1 MVGAC
6 RRHMVNIWSQDILLL
21 WLDHEPLEENE
32 CDSVN
37 RARASCVWWDAGVES
52 FRYHVCLII
61 YRNVCCGLSQ
71 EQLHVNKLSPVLP
84 CAWCEEWTYRGSH
97 ASGGKGACTL
107 THMWAKLCLLQ
118 SHNPRGCQHLLWVAS
133 ENNSTTLY
141 IRIVLMLRSHRWTD
155 WLSFLPR
162 QGCWVIYRAVELGSV
177 ILSSWSWLTSLL
189 SLHHSGVLRGL
200 DIKSCCIP
208 NWQIIHQKRD

>member
-6 RRHMVNIWSQDILLL
+6 RRHMVNIWSQDILVL

-37 RARASCVWWDAGVES
+37 RTRASCVWWDAGVES

-97 ASGGKGACTL
+97 ASGGGGSGHVHSHICEINCACCKATI
-107 THMWAKLCLLQ
+107 
-118 SHNPRGCQHLLWVAS
+118 PRLSAS
-133 ENNSTTLY
+133 
-141 IRIVLMLRSHRWTD
+141 
-155 WLSFLPR
+155 P
-162 QGCWVIYRAVELGSV
+162 
-177 ILSSWSWLTSLL
+177 LSSFREQLSNTLHQNCADASLSQVNRL
-189 SLHHSGVLRGL
+189 V
-200 DIKSCCIP
+200 KFP
-208 NWQIIHQKRD
+208 P